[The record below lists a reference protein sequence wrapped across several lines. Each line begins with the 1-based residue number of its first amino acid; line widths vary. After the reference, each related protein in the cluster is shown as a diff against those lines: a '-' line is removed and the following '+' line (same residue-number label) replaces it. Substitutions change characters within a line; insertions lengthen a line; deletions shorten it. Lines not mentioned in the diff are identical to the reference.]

1 MGFVASMIKNMILSA
16 MMMSNITNVSLVD
29 AQTISI
35 GGSYDDHHCM
45 IGAGYSWCA
54 ASNSCI
60 RMWETPC
67 EDYFDGCPDCLKK
80 QRLGQNIACPRICD
94 SLVDPTA
101 VPIMVVD
108 PMPPTPMHPVDPMY
122 PMPPTPP
129 PPMPCSDVMCMMY
142 CENGFQ
148 QDDNGCPSCSCNS
161 VRGFNHR
168 CAVGFCEDQN
178 DCPRCHDMNPLLT
191 CTVQPEQMCA
201 GTCYGRCEYTLDPV
215 IDPVIDPVPNPS
227 QDECVIPYSEC
238 NNLYACPR
246 VEEVTECGLGGISGY
261 TTYRLSVVLKSGM
274 NIKNIFAMY
283 GSTDQSNTPM
293 YIPAAKQMSVPYGNN
308 VGGVSEQIVLLN
320 EESVYDSWL
329 TIGITDG
336 NINNDINTIGVPF
349 DSWDEHNEL
358 VVNDGA
364 VFLMNPEKTM
374 DITTEVILGQLTI
387 PTGSNERAILNI
399 EGKLMYPAN
408 GLNSWT
414 EENLVF
420 HLNQQNIHTEGLIP
434 KNCISWNDGCNDCSV
449 RNGVLGACTR
459 MMCFRE
465 DEPRCL
471 SYGQTSGH

>member
-1 MGFVASMIKNMILSA
+1 MGFVANMIKNMILST

-29 AQTISI
+29 AQSISI
-35 GGSYDDHHCM
+35 GGSYDNHHCI
-45 IGAGYSWCA
+45 IGAGYTWCV

-67 EDYFDGCPDCLKK
+67 EDNFDGCSDCLKR
-80 QRLGQNIACPRICD
+80 QRNGQNIACPKACD

-101 VPIMVVD
+101 VGPIIVVD
-108 PMPPTPMHPVDPMY
+108 PMPPMHPVDPM
-122 PMPPTPP
+122 PPT

-148 QDDNGCPSCSCNS
+148 MDNNGCPSCSCNP
-161 VRGFNHR
+161 GLNDR

-178 DCPRCHDMNPLLT
+178 DCPQCVDGMSCVALPG
-191 CTVQPEQMCA
+191 QMCA
-201 GTCYGRCEYTLDPV
+201 GTCYGLCQLSDPIIEPVPYPV
-215 IDPVIDPVPNPS
+215 IEPVPYPIPDPLPNPS

-238 NNLYACPR
+238 NNMYACPR

-329 TIGITDG
+329 TVGITDG
-336 NINNDINTIGVPF
+336 NINNDINTIGVSF

-399 EGKLMYPAN
+399 EG
-408 GLNSWT
+408 
-414 EENLVF
+414 
-420 HLNQQNIHTEGLIP
+420 
-434 KNCISWNDGCNDCSV
+434 
-449 RNGVLGACTR
+449 
-459 MMCFRE
+459 
-465 DEPRCL
+465 
-471 SYGQTSGH
+471 